1 MTRERSLSIQSA
13 KQKPKYYI
21 CTPLSTLMAFFQD
34 RVRQFLTERKSIRN
48 QSLNE
53 SFQNKFRIVL
63 LKLLDFCQYF
73 DIHNN
78 DSYFLLKLLVVAVV
92 FLCEIEAW
100 WLVGKNGDDENCPK
114 RSKEFILD
122 SFSRV
127 YNNKLNLSMVLMQ
140 LLLRIH
146 YLLFFVDY
154 VEQDQSY
161 QQG

>member
-13 KQKPKYYI
+13 KQKPKSYI
-21 CTPLSTLMAFFQD
+21 LHPFFD
-34 RVRQFLTERKSIRN
+34 NDDVFLGSREIERKSIRN

-92 FLCEIEAW
+92 FLCELEAW

-127 YNNKLNLSMVLMQ
+127 YNNKLTFKGSLCRCCFEFIICSFCR
-140 LLLRIH
+140 LR
-146 YLLFFVDY
+146 
-154 VEQDQSY
+154 
-161 QQG
+161 